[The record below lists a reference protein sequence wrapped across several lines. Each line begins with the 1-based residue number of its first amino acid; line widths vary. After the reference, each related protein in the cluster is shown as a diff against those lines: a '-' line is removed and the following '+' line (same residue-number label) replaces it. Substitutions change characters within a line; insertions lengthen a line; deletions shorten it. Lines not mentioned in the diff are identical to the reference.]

1 MSEHVIG
8 IRTYVTIY
16 VILLVLTAITVGAAF
31 TDLGRIN
38 VVLMLLIAAVKATL
52 VILWFMHVRFEG
64 RLVHV
69 AAAAGF
75 AWLGIMIAF
84 TMSDYLT
91 REVVTGWS
99 AGG

>member
-1 MSEHVIG
+1 MSEHVVG

-16 VILLVLTAITVGAAF
+16 ALLLLLTGVTVGAAF
-31 TDLGRIN
+31 TDLGRLN
-38 VVLMLLIAAVKATL
+38 VVVMLAIAAVKATM
-52 VILWFMHVRFEG
+52 VILWFMHVRFES

-75 AWLGIMIAF
+75 AWLGIMFAF

-91 REVVTGWS
+91 RVVVTGWS
-99 AGG
+99 PAY

>member
-16 VILLVLTAITVGAAF
+16 VILLVLTAITIGAAF

-38 VVLMLLIAAVKATL
+38 VVLMLAIAAVKATL
-52 VILWFMHVRFEG
+52 VVLWFMHVRFEG

-75 AWLGIMIAF
+75 GWLAIMIAF

-91 REVVTGWS
+91 RTVVTGWS